1 MITDVHRAYVLDLEA
16 TPARVPQVRRIV
28 AAHLRHWQL
37 EELIQPVSLGVCE
50 LLTNVHRHAG
60 KDKHCTLELCWTGRN
75 LTAAVLDASSQLPR
89 LRCASPR
96 VTTGRGLPM
105 VASLSDSW
113 GIQATAD
120 GKVVWF
126 TLRGQAGTSRPRI
139 PLTPTPFVSTA
150 ARAGA
155 ERERSGLP
163 QRHTDHLNFAETD
176 GYVAEFAEADRS

>member
-1 MITDVHRAYVLDLEA
+1 MITEVHREYVLDLEA

-60 KDKHCTLELCWTGRN
+60 EDKHCTLELRWTGRN
-75 LTAAVLDASSQLPR
+75 LTAAVLDTSPQLPR
-89 LRCASPR
+89 LRCASPL

-105 VASLSDSW
+105 VATLSDSW
-113 GIQATAD
+113 GTHATAD

-126 TLRGQAGTSRPRI
+126 TIRGEAGTGRPRSLRI
-139 PLTPTPFVSTA
+139 PTPFVATA
-150 ARAGA
+150 ARAA
-155 ERERSGLP
+155 EQPDTGLL
-163 QRHTDHLNFAETD
+163 QRPADDVQFA
-176 GYVAEFAEADRS
+176 GLAEAGRS